1 MVKRSFIRG
10 EKIIDEIVSKKFRD
24 DIIKRAKEADQKKH
38 MEEEGAVKQVSTVD
52 KLLHQIKK
60 DMIILLRRDSKVC
73 SKIGIE
79 EYQLEAF
86 LRDPSALTP
95 DDWQVLKKVKSE
107 IEKYKQE
114 IAEKEIDDEEL
125 IKDSRRKVAEKS
137 ENLNV
142 KKGWKII

>member
-10 EKIIDEIVSKKFRD
+10 EKIIDDIVEKKFRED
-24 DIIKRAKEADQKKH
+24 LLQLAKEADQKKH
-38 MEEEGAVKQVSTVD
+38 MEEEGVIKQVSTVD

-60 DMIILLRRDSKVC
+60 DMIILLRRDAKVC
-73 SKIGIE
+73 SKIGLE

-95 DDWQVLKKVKSE
+95 DDWQMLKKVKTE
-107 IEKYKQE
+107 IEKHKEE
-114 IAEKEIDDEEL
+114 IAEHDIDDEEL
-125 IKDSRRKVAEKS
+125 VKESRLRIAEKK

-142 KKGWKII
+142 KKGWKPV